1 MNYQKRNFEERLK
14 KADLSDEQKD
24 RYRQINLELVKLR
37 IVNGIN
43 KVTKWIEQIKP
54 LVVIGKEDKD
64 IVFNGT
70 TDETRKRIVTNVDGN
85 KNILTSLISGE
96 AVLQPLKCRL
106 NRLCVFAAYLPNSE
120 NNPQLPEL
128 SAVNVLRQ
136 MPENVPVGKAQYF
149 EVRFNSSDPKDDYDE
164 ILQAHKVRVMLY
176 TEACNPLERLR
187 AKLRQLP
194 DEKKELKQDEQPKP
208 IVLKKTD
215 EKSEK
220 KKNPY
225 REIPQRQY

>member
-14 KADLSDEQKD
+14 KADLSDEQKS
-24 RYRQINLELVKLR
+24 RYRRINLELLKLR

-54 LVVIGKEDKD
+54 LVVVGKEDKD

-70 TDETRKRIVTNVDGN
+70 TDETHKRIVTNISGD

-96 AVLQPLKCRL
+96 AVLKPLKCKL
-106 NRLCVFAAYLPNSE
+106 NRLCVFSAYLPNST
-120 NNPQLPEL
+120 NNPQLPDL
-128 SAVNVLRQ
+128 SAINVLRQ

-149 EVRFNSSDPKDDYDE
+149 EVIFNSSVPEDDYDE
-164 ILQAHKVRVMLY
+164 ILQAHKVRVILY
-176 TEACNPLERLR
+176 NEACNPLERLR

-194 DEKKELKQDEQPKP
+194 DEKKKSKQDEQPKQ